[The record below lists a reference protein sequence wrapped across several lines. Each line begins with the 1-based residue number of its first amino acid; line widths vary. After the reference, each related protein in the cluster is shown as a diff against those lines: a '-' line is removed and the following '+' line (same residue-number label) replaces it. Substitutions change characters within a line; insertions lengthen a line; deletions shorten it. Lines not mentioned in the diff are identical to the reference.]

1 MQKFKILFAL
11 SCLLL
16 NFTVAQAAEIDQ
28 VQDIYSRESV
38 SEDTT
43 QQTTPTNP
51 NTPEAAIR
59 DTATTTEAVSTPT
72 QSLPATTNTNG
83 NGGAL
88 ETTTTTT
95 TTVTTQTTGGKVNP
109 NVPPFNGGVISNPFT
124 ESTPVVIAQPI
135 LDYLPAANQITSFS
149 YASYLKGGN
158 VGKAKLEL
166 SQTGPEATNLAIVIG
181 MLMLSFVAYRK
192 NKGYSPFVTC
202 VARNRN
208 SLRGFVTRYPRQ

>member
-1 MQKFKILFAL
+1 MQKFKIFFAIP
-11 SCLLL
+11 CLLL
-16 NFTVAQAAEIDQ
+16 SFTVAQAEDFDQ
-28 VQDIYSRESV
+28 VQDIYSREAISGDAA
-38 SEDTT
+38 SE
-43 QQTTPTNP
+43 TTPTNP

-59 DTATTTEAVSTPT
+59 DTAETTPT
-72 QSLPATTNTNG
+72 QSLPTTTNTNG

-95 TTVTTQTTGGKVNP
+95 TTVTTQTTGSKVNP

-124 ESTPVVIAQPI
+124 ESTPVIIAQPI

-158 VGKAKLEL
+158 VGKAKVEL

-192 NKGYSPFVTC
+192 NKGYPPFVTC
-202 VARNRN
+202 VARNKTQKHN
-208 SLRGFVTRYPRQ
+208 A

>member
-1 MQKFKILFAL
+1 MPKFKILFAIP
-11 SCLLL
+11 CLLL
-16 NFTVAQAAEIDQ
+16 SFAAAQAADLDQ
-28 VQDIYSRESV
+28 VQDIYSRESI
-38 SEDTT
+38 SGDTT
-43 QQTTPTNP
+43 TQTNT

-59 DTATTTEAVSTPT
+59 ETTETTPT
-72 QSLPATTNTNG
+72 QSLPTTANTTG
-83 NGGAL
+83 KGGVL

-124 ESTPVVIAQPI
+124 ESTPVIIAQPI
-135 LDYLPAANQITSFS
+135 LDYLPEANQITSFS

-158 VGKAKLEL
+158 TGKAKVEL
-166 SQTGPEATNLAIVIG
+166 SQTGPETTNLAIVIG
-181 MLMLSFVAYRK
+181 MLILSFVAYRK